1 MSYSQYDEVWAR
13 INGESI
19 FTISSTP
26 SLLDITALQY
36 LYGSQ
41 ESTNLGDTAYKF
53 DQDMPFAKA
62 IWDAGGNDDLLDFSN
77 FTTDLI
83 ISLVPGTSSTIST
96 TIPTGTW
103 KMTDNLGIA
112 DNALIENIIAGS
124 GNDKIVGNDAANLI
138 TGGAG
143 NDTLTGGQGA
153 DVFDFATG
161 FGNDVIKDFV
171 KGTDKLKFT
180 DASGN
185 VVTKL
190 SGSNL
195 VGAKQGQDFLITMD
209 SDELIL
215 EGLGQTVF
223 DNSFL
228 EIV

>member
-1 MSYSQYDEVWAR
+1 
-13 INGESI
+13 
-19 FTISSTP
+19 
-26 SLLDITALQY
+26 
-36 LYGSQ
+36 
-41 ESTNLGDTAYKF
+41 
-53 DQDMPFAKA
+53 MPFAKA

-153 DVFDFATG
+153 DVFDFAAG

>member
-1 MSYSQYDEVWAR
+1 MSYSQYDEVWAH

-41 ESTNLGDTAYKF
+41 ESTNLGDTTYKF
-53 DQDMPFAKA
+53 EEDMPFAKA

-77 FTTDLI
+77 FTTDLKV
-83 ISLVPGTSSTIST
+83 SLIPGTSSTIST
-96 TIPTGTW
+96 TIPKGTW
-103 KMTDNLGIA
+103 KMADNLGIA

-124 GNDKIVGNDAANLI
+124 GNDTIVGNDTANLI
-138 TGGAG
+138 MGGAG

-153 DVFDFATG
+153 DVYDFAAG

-180 DASGN
+180 DALGN
-185 VVTKL
+185 VVAEL
-190 SGSNL
+190 NGSNL
-195 VGAKQGQDFLITMD
+195 VGAKQGQDFLITMGT
-209 SDELIL
+209 DELIL
-215 EGLGQTVF
+215 EGLGETTF
-223 DNSFL
+223 DNTFL

>member
-1 MSYSQYDEVWAR
+1 MTLW
-13 INGESI
+13 SI
-19 FTISSTP
+19 TSP
-26 SLLDITALQY
+26 HEKKAYAL
-36 LYGSQ
+36 
-41 ESTNLGDTAYKF
+41 KF

-62 IWDAGGNDDLLDFSN
+62 IWDAVGNDDLLDFSN